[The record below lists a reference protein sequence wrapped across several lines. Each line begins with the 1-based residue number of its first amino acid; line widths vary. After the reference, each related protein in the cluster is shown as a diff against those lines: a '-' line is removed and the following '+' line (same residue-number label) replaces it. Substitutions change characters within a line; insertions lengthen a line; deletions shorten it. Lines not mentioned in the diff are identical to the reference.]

1 MNKIVFITIFIVLL
15 LLLFIWYVNDKNNMI
30 KSSDGNYYS
39 VIPHKDEKLAAEK
52 LAMINRNIQTLIVY
66 LKNKY
71 KDYSTNKDIITM
83 ITNYKSTVL
92 YEHRPSNIEK
102 NVAFTLNKGEAIYIC
117 LRDNNGNLHDDNTLM
132 FVALHELTHVS
143 TDLKNHPQGFWEL
156 FKWILQNA
164 SEAGIIKSINY
175 KEFPQEYCNEN
186 KINYNPLFDENLI

>member
-1 MNKIVFITIFIVLL
+1 
-15 LLLFIWYVNDKNNMI
+15 
-30 KSSDGNYYS
+30 
-39 VIPHKDEKLAAEK
+39 
-52 LAMINRNIQTLIVY
+52 
-66 LKNKY
+66 
-71 KDYSTNKDIITM
+71 M

-92 YEHRPSNIEK
+92 YEHRPSHIEK

-186 KINYNPLFDENLI
+186 KITYNPLFDENLI